1 MARPVEWGI
10 AARHRPGE
18 RTSGGPRGRPSP
30 RGGCARRGDRRAR
43 ARRRGRARRAHGR
56 GRRAHAPDGRPRD
69 APVGVPRRPARHPRR
84 GDQPR
89 LPVRGPRR
97 GELARRRQ
105 RRGSRAQRG
114 PVGARRPKSSLPLAA
129 GIPGYH
135 LPAVSTATLPVTPGD
150 VLVLATDGI
159 DATFA
164 DALDT
169 SGSTQTISERILADH
184 GRRRD
189 DALVVASAT
198 RGRGRE
204 RHASG
209 VRRVLR
215 DGAGAPSA
223 RPRRGVAAGGLRAR
237 ARRRRPAARSALD
250 LAVAHQEALVVALG
264 DAGGAA
270 EVERVT
276 RAAGDFF
283 LEGLAAFEM
292 IQRGFAEAQRTAAQG
307 RRRTEL
313 ARGLTTFLA
322 DASLALDADEAL
334 AEMLQ
339 LVAEQARELVD
350 ADCCLATV
358 VADGRS
364 RAAEGAS
371 HVAGDMRWAAFV
383 RWLDVPAIRETLRRG
398 GGSARAAGD
407 DLAALAPLLRPA
419 GHRCAGGWRRRS
431 GPSTGPRWALSRHST
446 RRPAPSRTRTPRPS
460 CIWRRSR
467 RRPSSGCWAR
477 SRLTPRA
484 CVAPER
490 SP

>member
-1 MARPVEWGI
+1 MSATRPAFDASYATALEHHL
-10 AARHRPGE
+10 RDPGE
-18 RTSGGPRGRPSP
+18 ASLL
-30 RGGCARRGDRRAR
+30 AAY
-43 ARRRGRARRAHGR
+43 
-56 GRRAHAPDGRPRD
+56 
-69 APVGVPRRPARHPRR
+69 
-84 GDQPR
+84 
-89 LPVRGPRR
+89 
-97 GELARRRQ
+97 ELARDAVGRQ
-105 RRGSRAQRG
+105 LS
-114 PVGARRPKSSLPLAA
+114 V
-129 GIPGYH
+129 
-135 LPAVSTATLPVTPGD
+135 
-150 VLVLATDGI
+150 
-159 DATFA
+159 
-164 DALDT
+164 
-169 SGSTQTISERILADH
+169 
-184 GRRRD
+184 
-189 DALVVASAT
+189 
-198 RGRGRE
+198 
-204 RHASG
+204 
-209 VRRVLR
+209 
-215 DGAGAPSA
+215 
-223 RPRRGVAAGGLRAR
+223 
-237 ARRRRPAARSALD
+237 LD

-358 VADGRS
+358 GADGRS

-383 RWLDVPAIRETLRRG
+383 RWLDVPAIHEILRRG

-419 GHRCAGGWRRRS
+419 SETPLRGWLAASLRALDGTEMGAVQAFDKTS
-431 GPSTGPRWALSRHST
+431 GSFTDEDAAALLHLAQIAS
-446 RRPAPSRTRTPRPS
+446 A
-460 CIWRRSR
+460 
-467 RRPSSGCWAR
+467 AVE
-477 SRLTPRA
+477 RLRLY
-484 CVAPER
+484 R
-490 SP
+490 G